1 MSRHDPSISLRQMR
15 DHAHELA
22 DIVRGQ
28 SRGDNVDHDIVWEIV
43 TTDIPELV
51 AQLQK

>member
-22 DIVRGQ
+22 DIVRGH
-28 SRGDNVDHDIVWEIV
+28 SRGDLDTYLHLRSSGRSRSSVKGR
-43 TTDIPELV
+43 PEPC
-51 AQLQK
+51 